1 MTHVI
6 ILAGGKGTRL
16 RASSHNPK
24 VLLAVGGVP
33 LIERVLRAVRP
44 LCVAPTIIVGF
55 GAERVIA
62 ATGNRYSYVRQEE
75 QLGTGHAVLCARDA
89 LKGRPDIDNI
99 IVLYGDH
106 PLVST
111 ETLRRL
117 ASLRAQDGSVLALA
131 TIVVPDFTGDHQ
143 AFARFGRIVRNGEG
157 KMKIIEFKD
166 ADEAT
171 RRIRE
176 VNPGYYCF
184 QPDWLWSR
192 IGTLSPAN
200 AAGEYYLTDLVQM
213 ATAEG
218 PPISSFVIS
227 DPHEG
232 MGVNTE
238 EEYAIAERWARRIEA
253 SSSTNNESPPVG
265 GSNKRIDS

>member
-16 RASSHNPK
+16 LSSSENPK
-24 VLLAVGGVP
+24 VLLAVCGVP
-33 LIERVLRAVRP
+33 LLSRVLRAVRP
-44 LCVAPTIIVGF
+44 LCETPTIVVGF
-55 GAERVIA
+55 GADQVIA
-62 ATGNRYSYVRQEE
+62 ATGNREHYVHQRE

-89 LKGRPDIDNI
+89 LLGRRDVSNI

-106 PLVST
+106 PFVST

-117 ASLRAQDGSVLALA
+117 ASLREAHHAAVTLA
-131 TIVVPDFTGDHQ
+131 TVVVPDFTGDYQ
-143 AFARFGRIVRNGEG
+143 AFTRFGRIVRDEKGG
-157 KMKIIEFKD
+157 MKIAEFKD

-184 QPDWLWSR
+184 EPDWLWSH
-192 IGTLSPAN
+192 IGTLSRAN
-200 AAGEYYLTDLVQM
+200 AAGEYYLTDLIL
-213 ATAEG
+213 AAASEG
-218 PPISSFVIS
+218 SPIRSFVIA

-232 MGVNTE
+232 MGVNTGE
-238 EEYAIAERWARRIEA
+238 EHAIAERWARR
-253 SSSTNNESPPVG
+253 ES
-265 GSNKRIDS
+265 